1 MHLQD
6 AIYGKL
12 TQRNKKLHTKTTNT
26 KTTWCNINLKCK
38 TNFKEVLFIATIK
51 FKQCLL
57 INTYYLHSN
66 DYFAGRL

>member
-1 MHLQD
+1 MPSMKNWHKEIKYNIQKL
-6 AIYGKL
+6 L
-12 TQRNKKLHTKTTNT
+12 TQKQPGVILILSAKRTLRK
-26 KTTWCNINLKCK
+26 
-38 TNFKEVLFIATIK
+38 FLFIATIK

>member
-1 MHLQD
+1 MPSMENWHKEIKNYIQKL
-6 AIYGKL
+6 L
-12 TQRNKKLHTKTTNT
+12 TQKQPGVILILSAKRTLRK
-26 KTTWCNINLKCK
+26 
-38 TNFKEVLFIATIK
+38 FLFIATIK